1 MGNVCGSLPGNIRT
15 IGAIRPGGSH
25 RSNIY
30 MPDRHIPL
38 YMGNIRPTYIKKIA
52 RELVAQRGYAFGVD
66 FENNKVQ
73 VTKHTDIT
81 SKTIRNRVA
90 GYITRLSVIA
100 QREKPL

>member
-1 MGNVCGSLPGNIRT
+1 
-15 IGAIRPGGSH
+15 
-25 RSNIY
+25 
-30 MPDRHIPL
+30 
-38 YMGNIRPTYIKKIA
+38 MGNIRPSYIKNIA
-52 RELVAQRGYAFGVD
+52 RELVAQRGYAFGID
-66 FENNKVQ
+66 FESNKAQ

>member
-1 MGNVCGSLPGNIRT
+1 MFAPAAVIAT
-15 IGAIRPGGSH
+15 IFICQTATSR
-25 RSNIY
+25 
-30 MPDRHIPL
+30 
-38 YMGNIRPTYIKKIA
+38 YMGNIRPLYIKNIA
-52 RELVAQRGYAFGVD
+52 RELVAQRGYAFGID
-66 FENNKVQ
+66 FESNKAQ